1 MSTPTT
7 QVVRPAGA
15 GHETLYVLLLCLM
28 ILAVAGSVVL
38 WRGESHEVS
47 SVSSH
52 QLDARRDLSASE
64 QGIYA
69 DLRVTLDEIH
79 LLRQEQQALPTPE
92 ALAEEGFAPFAQDAS
107 SVSRGGHAWQLLDAK
122 AYFGQSQT
130 PTVAGSFLM
139 RLSAADDA
147 PDIWLNRA
155 SNAHGTGRPQRR
167 RARKRRLAAD
177 RRAIRC
183 RRDPPAPALNPR
195 LYPREDRF
203 PMPNSSQ
210 RSFLRLLL
218 VGLLACLL
226 PPLASADE
234 AKRLR
239 IGITLHPYYSYVANI
254 VGDKAEVVPLIPA
267 GFNPHAYEP
276 RAEDIK
282 RISGLDVIVLN
293 GVGHD
298 DFADRM
304 IAASETPNVPVIEAN
319 ENVPLLAAT
328 GVAAR
333 GAGKVVNPHTFL
345 SISASIAQVNNI
357 ARELGKLDPA
367 NAKTYTENARA
378 YGKRLRKMRADALA
392 KLTQAP
398 NAELRVATVHAAY
411 DYLLREFG
419 LEVTAVV
426 EPAHGIE
433 PSPSQLKKT
442 IDQLREL
449 DVKVIFSEMDFP
461 STYVDTIQR
470 ESGVKLYP
478 LSHIS
483 YGEYTAD
490 KYEKEMTGNLNTVV
504 RAIQESGA

>member
-1 MSTPTT
+1 MPISLPR
-7 QVVRPAGA
+7 RPLLG
-15 GHETLYVLLLCLM
+15 VLL
-28 ILAVAGSVVL
+28 AGL
-38 WRGESHEVS
+38 F
-47 SVSSH
+47 
-52 QLDARRDLSASE
+52 A
-64 QGIYA
+64 IM
-69 DLRVTLDEIH
+69 
-79 LLRQEQQALPTPE
+79 LP
-92 ALAEEGFAPFAQDAS
+92 S
-107 SVSRGGHAWQLLDAK
+107 
-122 AYFGQSQT
+122 
-130 PTVAGSFLM
+130 
-139 RLSAADDA
+139 
-147 PDIWLNRA
+147 
-155 SNAHGTGRPQRR
+155 
-167 RARKRRLAAD
+167 
-177 RRAIRC
+177 
-183 RRDPPAPALNPR
+183 
-195 LYPREDRF
+195 
-203 PMPNSSQ
+203 
-210 RSFLRLLL
+210 
-218 VGLLACLL
+218 
-226 PPLASADE
+226 LASAE
-234 AKRLR
+234 AAKRLR
-239 IGITLHPYYSYVANI
+239 IGITLHPYYSYVSNI

-282 RISGLDVIVLN
+282 RIGSLDVIVLN

-304 IAASETPNVPVIEAN
+304 IEASENPKVPVIEAN
-319 ENVPLLAAT
+319 ADVPLLAAT
-328 GVAAR
+328 GIAAR

-357 ARELGKLDPA
+357 ARELGKLDPD
-367 NAKTYTENARA
+367 NAKTYTANARA
-378 YGKRLRKMRADALA
+378 YAKRLRQMRADALA

-461 STYVDTIQR
+461 SSYVDTIQR

-490 KYEKEMTGNLNTVV
+490 KYEKDMTGNLDTVV

>member
-1 MSTPTT
+1 MS
-7 QVVRPAGA
+7 
-15 GHETLYVLLLCLM
+15 
-28 ILAVAGSVVL
+28 I
-38 WRGESHEVS
+38 S
-47 SVSSH
+47 SP
-52 QLDARRDLSASE
+52 L
-64 QGIYA
+64 
-69 DLRVTLDEIH
+69 
-79 LLRQEQQALPTPE
+79 
-92 ALAEEGFAPFAQDAS
+92 
-107 SVSRGGHAWQLLDAK
+107 
-122 AYFGQSQT
+122 
-130 PTVAGSFLM
+130 
-139 RLSAADDA
+139 
-147 PDIWLNRA
+147 
-155 SNAHGTGRPQRR
+155 
-167 RARKRRLAAD
+167 
-177 RRAIRC
+177 
-183 RRDPPAPALNPR
+183 
-195 LYPREDRF
+195 
-203 PMPNSSQ
+203 
-210 RSFLRLLL
+210 LRLLL
-218 VGLLACLL
+218 VGLLSLMLTPFAN
-226 PPLASADE
+226 AEA

-239 IGITLHPYYSYVANI
+239 IGITLHPYYSYVANV

-282 RISGLDVIVLN
+282 RIGTLDVIVLN

-304 IAASETPNVPVIEAN
+304 IATSERPDIPVIEAN
-319 ENVPLLAAT
+319 ANVPLLAAT
-328 GVAAR
+328 GNAAR

-357 ARELGKLDPA
+357 ARELGKLDPD
-367 NAKTYTENARA
+367 NAKTYTQNARA
-378 YGKRLRKMRADALA
+378 YGKRLRQMRADALA
-392 KLTQAP
+392 KLTSAP
-398 NAELRVATVHAAY
+398 NPDLRVATVHAAY

-442 IDQLREL
+442 IDELRAL

-483 YGEYTAD
+483 YGEYSAE
-490 KYEKEMTGNLNTVV
+490 KYEVEMTGNLNTVV